1 MKDQKHGYYAATT
14 KFKQQFSFQVEE
26 FGILHC
32 PTVPIGEGMCS
43 EERGGR
49 QAKKRRGEARM
60 GAEPLLPKKT
70 HTHTQ
75 PNSPLILGLQP
86 SALIDHVAKID
97 SSLLAQIPGERG
109 GSIAVAIEDLEH
121 ILNEVKTHILSSPP
135 DPSPMRT
142 MAGGSVANTIRGLS
156 AGFGVNCGILGACG
170 DDEQGGLF
178 VSNMG
183 SSGVNL
189 SALRIK
195 KGPTAQ
201 CVCLVDALGNR
212 TMRPCLSSAVKIQA
226 EELTKEDFKGVKWLV
241 MRYGIYNLE
250 VIHAAIRMAKQE
262 GVFVSLDLA
271 SFEMVRN
278 FRGPLLELLQSG
290 DIDLCFA
297 NEDEARELLRDDE
310 NASPEAALEF
320 LAKHCQWA
328 VVTLGSNGCLA
339 KCGRE
344 MVRVAAIGEAKAT
357 DATGAGDLFAGG
369 FLYGLVKGLSLE
381 ECCRVGTC
389 SGGSVIRSLGGEVTP
404 ENWQWMYKQ
413 MQIKGLPV
421 PGLRQ

>member
-1 MKDQKHGYYAATT
+1 
-14 KFKQQFSFQVEE
+14 
-26 FGILHC
+26 
-32 PTVPIGEGMCS
+32 MCS
-43 EERGGR
+43 EEGGGR

-60 GAEPLLPKKT
+60 GAEPLLPKNTHTHT

-109 GSIAVAIEDLEH
+109 GSIPVAIEELEH

-189 SALRIK
+189 STLRTK

-271 SFEMVRN
+271 SFEMVRD
-278 FRGPLLELLQSG
+278 FRVPLLKLLQSG

-310 NASPEAALEF
+310 NTSPEAALEF

-344 MVRVAAIGEAKAT
+344 MVRVPAIGEAKAT